1 VRAKLIESMTSPLGR
16 RQYRRGFYTQT
27 EGQVT
32 GIVGPRGGPGSHLL
46 AAFTQANCLI
56 VLPEDVAAVDVGEE
70 VDVLL
75 L

>member
-1 VRAKLIESMTSPLGR
+1 VRAKLTESMASPSGR
-16 RQYRRGFYTQT
+16 RQFRRGFYAHA

-56 VLPEDVAAVDVGEE
+56 VLPEDVSSVAEGDE